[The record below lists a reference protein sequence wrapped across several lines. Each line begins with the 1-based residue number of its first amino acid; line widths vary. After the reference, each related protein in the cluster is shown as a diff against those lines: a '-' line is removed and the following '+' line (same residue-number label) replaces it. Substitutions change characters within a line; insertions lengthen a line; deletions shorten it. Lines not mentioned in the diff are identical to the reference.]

1 MVKTSSSNAG
11 GVGLIPNW
19 GAKIPCASQPKKQN
33 IKQKQYCNNFN
44 KDFKNGPHQK
54 KSKKKKKISFFKAR
68 NYPGHSKMLVSKAI
82 FISNPCLLCLPLLS
96 MELITVCNYRFISL
110 IILECLLPHSRI

>member
-54 KSKKKKKISFFKAR
+54 KSKKKKKSHSSK
-68 NYPGHSKMLVSKAI
+68 PG
-82 FISNPCLLCLPLLS
+82 
-96 MELITVCNYRFISL
+96 
-110 IILECLLPHSRI
+110 IILDILKCWCQKPYL